1 MPNNLLSVKQVAFIL
16 QIHPL
21 SVRRYI
27 RDGKLKALKIGGN
40 VRIDEESLNNFHKEI
55 KLYSRENIIL
65 KNTKKLSAKQFDNS
79 DPFLRLEGRGASL
92 E

>member
-1 MPNNLLSVKQVAFIL
+1 MSNSLLSVKQIAFIL
-16 QIHPL
+16 QVHPL

-27 RDGKLKALKIGGN
+27 RDGKLKAIKVGGN
-40 VRIDEESLNNFHKEI
+40 VRIEEESLNNFHK
-55 KLYSRENIIL
+55 NIDTNSKNNMIL
-65 KNTKKLSAKQFDNS
+65 KNVKKSPAKQFDIS